1 MQLSA
6 AQVLPALSLR
16 SIRPIGSYALR
27 GLASRSGNNQ
37 SGNHKFLALDSIRGY
52 ILEIDSSND
61 SSTVLNPYHV
71 KDFMDA
77 VGLSVG
83 KFEMGTEMG
92 PQTGEGDRLWF
103 CKDNTVY
110 FCTFSDFT
118 PKPFV
123 QLPYPANGV
132 AVWQSTVYVTCQKAG
147 YILVYDAKTAKRI
160 TQFTA
165 PGVGVENLT
174 VSGEE
179 LWICDDVE
187 QTVYCLDRAT
197 GVVKLNVLTPFV
209 NPTAIAFSSTSDT
222 VSNTAS
228 DTTSDTVSDTIP
240 YIAYAGEEAYIRD
253 DPNNVDHPHQLTY
266 RDRTFIHPLHIYQ
279 NPTEHY
285 ALSNGYLV
293 EMSYVEELS
302 PLDAVA
308 LNQAEWR
315 MALPAETHRQRILKI
330 EPIGLPFTEEIQD
343 GQRIVVF
350 RFDHLQP
357 HESRIFGWKAWIE
370 MYGIKYQ
377 FTPRDLEKLP
387 DLTPE
392 FRTKYLVDDDELT
405 MDSPIIRQAAK
416 EAVGTETNILRQMLK
431 IRNYVYDAMSYGIKP
446 RIDPPDVALERGIGS
461 CGEYVGIMLGLARL
475 NGIAC
480 RTVGRYKC
488 PPYPDR
494 QNLPLEPDFNHV
506 WFEFYVPGQG
516 WLPMESNGDDVCD
529 RGPYPLRCFM
539 GLPWYF
545 AEMGKGVSF
554 EKLTSPD
561 MTEETSI
568 GNLALNHIRFTILHE
583 LVPYK

>member
-6 AQVLPALSLR
+6 AQVLPAPNLR

-27 GLASRSGNNQ
+27 GLASQ

-52 ILEIDSSND
+52 VLEIDPSND

-83 KFEMGTEMG
+83 SPETNTGTET
-92 PQTGEGDRLWF
+92 TGTETEEGDRLWF

-123 QLPYPANGV
+123 RLPYPANGV

-174 VSGEE
+174 VRGEE

-197 GVVKLNVLTPFV
+197 GTVKLNVLTPFA
-209 NPTAIAFSSTSDT
+209 NPTAIAFSTLSNTTSDT
-222 VSNTAS
+222 A
-228 DTTSDTVSDTIP
+228 SDTVSDPIP

-253 DPNNVDHPHQLTY
+253 DPNNADDPHQLTY

-302 PLDAVA
+302 PLDAVYRR
-308 LNQAEWR
+308 N
-315 MALPAETHRQRILKI
+315 
-330 EPIGLPFTEEIQD
+330 
-343 GQRIVVF
+343 
-350 RFDHLQP
+350 
-357 HESRIFGWKAWIE
+357 SRW
-370 MYGIKYQ
+370 
-377 FTPRDLEKLP
+377 T
-387 DLTPE
+387 T
-392 FRTKYLVDDDELT
+392 
-405 MDSPIIRQAAK
+405 
-416 EAVGTETNILRQMLK
+416 
-431 IRNYVYDAMSYGIKP
+431 
-446 RIDPPDVALERGIGS
+446 
-461 CGEYVGIMLGLARL
+461 
-475 NGIAC
+475 
-480 RTVGRYKC
+480 
-488 PPYPDR
+488 
-494 QNLPLEPDFNHV
+494 
-506 WFEFYVPGQG
+506 
-516 WLPMESNGDDVCD
+516 D
-529 RGPYPLRCFM
+529 RG
-539 GLPWYF
+539 
-545 AEMGKGVSF
+545 VS
-554 EKLTSPD
+554 L
-561 MTEETSI
+561 
-568 GNLALNHIRFTILHE
+568 
-583 LVPYK
+583 